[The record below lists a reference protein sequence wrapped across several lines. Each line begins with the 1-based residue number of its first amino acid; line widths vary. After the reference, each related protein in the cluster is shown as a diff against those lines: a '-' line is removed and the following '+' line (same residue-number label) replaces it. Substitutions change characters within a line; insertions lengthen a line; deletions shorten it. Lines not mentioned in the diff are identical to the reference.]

1 MGPRPR
7 AGDPHLGKVVYA
19 AARGANVLDVDGNRY
34 VDMAAGFGAMLLG
47 HSHPGVVRAL
57 AERAGRLLQA
67 LGDVHPSDVKVELLE
82 RLARLHPSGQARV
95 VLGQSGA
102 DAVTTALKTALLYT
116 GRPGVVAF
124 GGAYHGL
131 SYGPLGAC
139 GLRASYRDPFRA
151 QLNPAVHF
159 VDYPISAEEAASTLE
174 GVEQAFRRGDV
185 GAVLVEPVLGR
196 GGCVVAPP
204 GFLGALGSL
213 AERHGA
219 LLVADEI
226 WTGLGRTGQWLWS
239 VAEGV
244 VPDLVCLGKGL
255 GGGVPVSACLG
266 TARVMQAWSQDAE
279 VVDTSTFAGAPL
291 ACAAALATLDV
302 LEQDRLVARAA
313 EVGERFLRELAAALS
328 GSRAQAVRGV
338 GMMIGIDLGL
348 GGAAARVARR
358 LLERGYLVSTGGGA
372 RDVVVLTPPL
382 NISERLLSGFIPE
395 LRSVLEA

>member
-7 AGDPHLGKVVYA
+7 EVDPHLGKVVYA

-34 VDMAAGFGAMLLG
+34 VDLAAGFGALLLG
-47 HSHPGVVRAL
+47 HSHPDVVGAL
-57 AERAGRLLQA
+57 GAQAGRLLQA
-67 LGDVHPSDVKVELLE
+67 LGDVHPSERKLELLE
-82 RLARLHPSGQARV
+82 RLAGLHPGGDARV

-131 SYGPLGAC
+131 SYGPLAAC
-139 GLRASYRDPFRA
+139 GLRASYREPFRA
-151 QLNPAVHF
+151 QLNPAVEF
-159 VDYPISAEEAASTLE
+159 VDYPTNAEQVASALGS
-174 GVEQAFRRGDV
+174 VEQALARGDV

-196 GGCVVAPP
+196 GGCVPAPP
-204 GFLGALGSL
+204 GFLVALGAL

-226 WTGLGRTGQWLWS
+226 WTGLGRTGRWLWS

-266 TARVMQAWSQDAE
+266 TARVMQAWSRDAE

-302 LEQDRLVARAA
+302 LEQGLVLRAA
-313 EVGERFLRELAAALS
+313 EVGDRFLGELRVALS
-328 GSRAQAVRGV
+328 GTRVLGVRGA
-338 GMMIGIDLGL
+338 GLMIGVDLGQ
-348 GGAAARVARR
+348 GGAAARVARG

-382 NISERLLSGFIPE
+382 NISEPLLGGVIPE

>member
-1 MGPRPR
+1 MGPRPP
-7 AGDPHLGKVVYA
+7 AGDPHLGKIVYA

-34 VDMAAGFGAMLLG
+34 VDLAAGFGAMLLG
-47 HSHPGVVRAL
+47 HCHPGVVSAL
-57 AERAGRLLQA
+57 SAQAERLLQA
-67 LGDVHPSDVKVELLE
+67 LGDVQPSDVKLELLE
-82 RLARLHPSGQARV
+82 RLARLLPSGPTRV

-102 DAVTTALKTALLYT
+102 DAVTAALKTALLYT

-139 GLRASYRDPFRA
+139 GLRASYREPFRA

-159 VDYPISAEEAASTLE
+159 VDYPMSSGEAASTLE
-174 GVEQAFRRGDV
+174 GVEAALRRGDV

-204 GFLGALGSL
+204 GFLGALGLL

-255 GGGVPVSACLG
+255 GGGIPVSACLG
-266 TARVMQAWSQDAE
+266 KAHVMQAWSQDAE

-291 ACAAALATLDV
+291 ACAAALASLDV
-302 LEQDRLVARAA
+302 LEQDRLVERAA
-313 EVGERFLRELAAALS
+313 DVGERFLRELAAALS

-338 GMMIGIDLGL
+338 GMMIGIDLGP
-348 GGAAARVARR
+348 GGAAARVARC

-372 RDVVVLTPPL
+372 REVVVLTPPL
-382 NISERLLSGFIPE
+382 NISERLLDGFIPE